1 MQTLPSY
8 GVFIY
13 LSLFESSVFYVI
25 FKRECLPLLAV
36 QLYNLICRAIFF
48 FFFKG
53 NFLFV
58 LNIFKCFYFKI
69 VVCF

>member
-48 FFFKG
+48 FFTG
-53 NFLFV
+53 NCLCE
-58 LNIFKCFYFKI
+58 LNICHFSLNTNRKYK
-69 VVCF
+69 